1 MEMPVNFESLG
12 FVVRPIEA
20 DLKAILT
27 TARLDVVSP
36 FYSGWSLARLDK
48 PTKTKVRLVTRL
60 PNQFY
65 APPAFVDNDPK
76 PLRKL
81 MQVMGGRLEI
91 YADPNVHA
99 KLYVGTDATWV
110 GSANL
115 SKNGFSGKGELLLKF
130 STDAQLRA
138 IFGDFKNL
146 ARRVTVADMLKLE
159 GFISAGLTAKVPR
172 PETTGGSTTDG
183 SADVTLGAS
192 VTFEDFEAWLSPK
205 VLVHQQI
212 RGSLQNKNRM
222 VGHAYSAFHGGLQFL
237 SRNRPIALRL
247 LADPDYSSSDDVRL
261 PLAAFVTAYGANY
274 GGPRGGTWRSKLST
288 RLGGTQVS
296 GGAGDTL
303 VRRFLVTLPEYMR
316 QRGLL

>member
-1 MEMPVNFESLG
+1 MEMPVILDSLD
-12 FVVRPIEA
+12 FVVRPVEA
-20 DLKAILT
+20 DFKAILAT
-27 TARLDVVSP
+27 MQLDVVSP
-36 FYSGWSLARLDK
+36 FYSGWSLARVDK
-48 PTKTKVRLVTRL
+48 PAKTKVRFLTRL
-60 PNQFY
+60 PDQFY

-81 MQVMGGRLEI
+81 MQTMGSRLEV

-99 KLYVGTDATWV
+99 KVYVGTESTWI

-130 STDAQLRA
+130 ATDARMRTL
-138 IFGDFKNL
+138 FGEFRNL
-146 ARRVTVADMLKLE
+146 ARRVTVHDLLKLE
-159 GFISAGLTAKVPR
+159 GFISAGLTARIPR
-172 PETTGGSTTDG
+172 PEAADSANSDA

-192 VTFEDFEAWLSPK
+192 VTFEDFEDWLDPS

-212 RGSLQNKNRM
+212 RASLQNKNRM

-237 SRNRPIALRL
+237 SRNRPIALKL
-247 LADPDYSSSDDVRL
+247 LANPDYAYSDDVRL
-261 PLAAFVTAYGANY
+261 PLAAFVTAFGAKY

-288 RLGGTQVS
+288 RLGGTQEG
-296 GGAGDTL
+296 GGAGDPL
-303 VRRFLVTLPEYMR
+303 VRRFLITLPEYMR